1 MGGEI
6 ASWKEKMCNEV
17 NSMKEKYQSL
27 EKKLDTNNQLLED
40 SKERYH
46 ILEKEFCLLLE
57 EKDSL
62 LKSVSNSSQRLTVV
76 TEQKEKVFLDLNNEI
91 RRRKDLE
98 EEIKQFSVAFACRQ
112 RSLVSFHSE
121 FKSKIEKLKAEK
133 PVSIAKSL
141 GY

>member
-1 MGGEI
+1 
-6 ASWKEKMCNEV
+6 MCNEV

-133 PVSIAKSL
+133 PVSIAKSP

>member
-1 MGGEI
+1 
-6 ASWKEKMCNEV
+6 MCNEV